1 MKIWYISILLS
12 FPIVGPCGDPD
23 CYYESR
29 TRSELQCWKIKYAM
43 YQYWTAYGIISNTKF
58 GHGFK
63 IKKLECE

>member
-29 TRSELQCWKIKYAM
+29 TRNELQCWKIKYAM
-43 YQYWTAYGIISNTKF
+43 YQY
-58 GHGFK
+58 
-63 IKKLECE
+63 